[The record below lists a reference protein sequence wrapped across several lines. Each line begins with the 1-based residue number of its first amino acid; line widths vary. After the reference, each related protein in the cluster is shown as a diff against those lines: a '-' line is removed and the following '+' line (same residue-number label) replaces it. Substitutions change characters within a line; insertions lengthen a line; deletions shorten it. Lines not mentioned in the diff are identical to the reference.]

1 MFQATPDWL
10 TTATIFAFALILSWS
25 VGTLIYRYAIRM
37 LTRADGYWLETVAR
51 TRGPVQMAMILFAL
65 SVATNVADLHWR
77 GAAIMQHLL
86 LVGLI
91 ACLTWILKTALDIW
105 VALHLKRY
113 RIDVE
118 DNFLARK
125 HITQSRILQRVGTVL
140 IIAVGVGAALMT
152 IEGVRQYGISLLAS
166 AGAAGIVIGLALQS
180 VLRNLLAG
188 IQIAVTQPIRIDDA
202 VIVEGEWGNIE
213 EINATYVVVRIWDK
227 RRLIVPLT
235 YFIDQPFQNWTRR
248 DTTLL
253 GAVTLF
259 LDHEVRVPD
268 LRAEAKRL
276 VQQSKLWDQEV
287 FVLQVTDFTNTEVE
301 VRVLASASSAGR
313 AFDLRCELREGLLA
327 YLQNEQPRALPKTR
341 IEALSARRAGAEVP
355 KSQDGQDWRR
365 TQDAP
370 EPALSELVDPVTKD

>member
-1 MFQATPDWL
+1 MFQTVPDWL
-10 TTATIFAFALILSWS
+10 TTATIFALALILSWC
-25 VGTLIYRYAIRM
+25 VGTLTYRYAIR
-37 LTRADGYWLETVAR
+37 LFIRGDGFWAETVAR

-91 ACLTWILKTALDIW
+91 ACITWVLKTALDIW
-105 VALHLKRY
+105 VALHLKRF

-188 IQIAVTQPIRIDDA
+188 IQIALTQPIRIDDA

-259 LDHEVRVPD
+259 LDHEVRISD
-268 LRAEAKRL
+268 LRAEAKR
-276 VQQSKLWDQEV
+276 VTEQSDLWDRGV

-341 IEALSARRAGAEVP
+341 IDPLSSRRASTEA
-355 KSQDGQDWRR
+355 SQPPGTEDWRK

-370 EPALSELVDPVTKD
+370 EAALSELVDPPDKA

>member
-1 MFQATPDWL
+1 MFQTIPDWL
-10 TTATIFAFALILSWS
+10 TTTTIFALALILSWCA
-25 VGTLIYRYAIRM
+25 GTLIYRYGIR
-37 LTRADGYWLETVAR
+37 LLIRDNAFWAETVAR

-65 SVATNVADLHWR
+65 SVATNVTDLHWR

-91 ACLTWILKTALDIW
+91 ACITWVLKTALDIW
-105 VALHLKRY
+105 VALHLKRF

-140 IIAVGVGAALMT
+140 ILAVGVGAALMT

-188 IQIAVTQPIRIDDA
+188 IQIALTQPIRIDDA

-259 LDHEVRVPD
+259 LDHEVRISD
-268 LRAEAKRL
+268 LRAEAKR
-276 VQQSKLWDQEV
+276 VTEQSDLWDRGV

-341 IEALSARRAGAEVP
+341 IDPLSSRRASTKA
-355 KSQDGQDWRR
+355 SQPPGTEDWRK

-370 EPALSELVDPVTKD
+370 EAALSELVDPPDKA